1 MTNEKN
7 RRQDIF
13 ALAARI
19 KQAKADWEECDLSEF
34 SLGDVSNLGIPNYAI
49 AKALYDSGYR
59 MTALDEVTVIVKDG
73 RVTNVYASNDNL
85 AVNVMDFDG
94 LDEDEYTALAEEEAS
109 ARQRQSSVW

>member
-1 MTNEKN
+1 MIVNE
-7 RRQDIF
+7 IF
-13 ALAARI
+13 HH
-19 KQAKADWEECDLSEF
+19 
-34 SLGDVSNLGIPNYAI
+34 N
-49 AKALYDSGYR
+49 
-59 MTALDEVTVIVKDG
+59 TVIVKDG

>member
-1 MTNEKN
+1 MTNEKT

-13 ALAARI
+13 ALAAYI
-19 KQAKADWEECDLSEF
+19 KQAKADCEKCDLSEF

-49 AKALYDSGYR
+49 AKSLYDTGYR
-59 MTALDEVTVIVKDG
+59 LTALDEVTVIVKDG
-73 RVTNVYASNDNL
+73 RVANVYATNDNL